1 MSFQTPITIQ
11 EAIENIATENYLLPA
26 IQREFEW
33 NTDRIEWLFDS
44 LMRDYPISSFL
55 FWNVEGSNIS
65 GYRFYKFLREY
76 RERYQIHN
84 ENANVDG
91 KGNFTAILDGQQRLT
106 ALYIGLKGSYAYKE
120 RYKKWADNENC
131 LPTRH
136 LYLNIQN
143 TLNEKE
149 EQDGRIYEFTFLK
162 DSETELKDLYKGKW
176 FRVGKIWDLRDFSIF
191 LEYINDNQLNGAA
204 NTKILARLQ
213 ELVFTKPLINFFL
226 QKEQDFHK
234 ALNIFIRINSGG
246 VPLDFS
252 DLIMSIAISN
262 WEKRDARKE
271 IHSLVDRIRATGF
284 YIEKDLIFRTYL
296 YLFSADIQFKVTN
309 FTAENAHN
317 FERDWYGIRDAIER
331 TFDLIDSFGFND
343 YTLVS
348 KNAVI
353 PIVYY
358 LYHRGIYKDF
368 KTGIN
373 YREDRDI
380 IARWLHVVTLKQIFG
395 GNSNTVLSQIRRAF
409 TENVTSDVKIVPDIS
424 LFPTEQ
430 INSHL
435 RRDTTVNDE
444 FIEELL
450 DTQKDDKYAF
460 SILALLNPQLDYRNK
475 DFHKDHLHPISL
487 FEPENIETLNL
498 SEKDKALFLASEWN
512 DSIVNLQMLDSNEN
526 KSKQDKQLAC
536 WIKQEAKKPNA
547 KSRDQILD
555 RCIIPGQ
562 VSLEF
567 KDFAEFARSR
577 KQLLK
582 EKLAALLK

>member
-84 ENANVDG
+84 ENANVEG
-91 KGNFTAILDGQQRLT
+91 KDNFTAILDGQQRLT

-143 TLNEKE
+143 KLNEDE
-149 EQDGRIYEFTFLK
+149 EQDGRVYEFTFLK

-176 FRVGKIWDLRDFSIF
+176 FRVGKIWDLPNIAAFNK
-191 LEYINDNQLNGAA
+191 YINENQLNDFSME
-204 NTKILARLQ
+204 ILARLQ
-213 ELVFTKPLINFFL
+213 EIVFIKRLINYFFE
-226 QKEQDFHK
+226 KEQDLQK

-262 WEKRDARKE
+262 WRMKDARKE
-271 IHSLVDRIRATGF
+271 IHLLVDRIRATGF

-296 YLFSADIQFKVTN
+296 YLFSTDIQFKVTN

-317 FERDWYGIRDAIER
+317 FERDWDGIRDAIER

-343 YTLVS
+343 YTLAS

-380 IARWLHVVTLKQIFG
+380 IAKWLHVVTLKQIFG

-409 TENVTSDVKIVPDIS
+409 TENVTSDVKIASDIS

-435 RRDTTVNDE
+435 RRDITVNDE

-450 DTQKDDKYAF
+450 DTQKDNKYAF

-487 FEPENIETLNL
+487 FEPKNIETLNL
-498 SEKDKALFLASEWN
+498 SEEDKALFLASEWN

-536 WIKQEAKKPNA
+536 WIETEAKKPNA

>member
-1 MSFQTPITIQ
+1 MSFQTPITIH
-11 EAIENIATENYLLPA
+11 EAIENIASEKYLLPA

-33 NTDRIEWLFDS
+33 DTDRIEWLFDS

-65 GYRFYKFLREY
+65 GYRFYKFLRVY
-76 RERYQIHN
+76 RERYNIHN
-84 ENANVDG
+84 ENANVEG

-143 TLNEKE
+143 KLNEDD
-149 EQDGRIYEFTFLK
+149 EQDGRVYEFAFLK

-176 FRVGKIWDLRDFSIF
+176 FRVGKIWDLPNIATFNKYINENKLNDFSM
-191 LEYINDNQLNGAA
+191 E
-204 NTKILARLQ
+204 ILARLQ
-213 ELVFTKPLINFFL
+213 EIVFIKRLINYFFE
-226 QKEQDFHK
+226 KEQDLQK

-262 WEKRDARKE
+262 WRTKDARKE

-284 YIEKDLIFRTYL
+284 SIEKDLIFRTYL

-317 FERDWYGIRDAIER
+317 FERDWDGIRDAIER
-331 TFDLIDSFGFND
+331 TFDLIDSIGFND
-343 YTLVS
+343 YTLSS

-358 LYHRGIYKDF
+358 LYHREIDKDF

-380 IARWLHVVTLKQIFG
+380 IAKWLHVVTLKQIFG
-395 GNSNTVLSQIRRAF
+395 RDSNTVLSQIRRAF
-409 TENVTSDVKIVPDIS
+409 TEDVTSDVKIASDIS
-424 LFPTEQ
+424 LFPTKQ

-487 FEPENIETLNL
+487 FELGNVETLNL
-498 SEKDKALFLASEWN
+498 SEEDKVLFLAPEWN
-512 DSIVNLQMLDSNEN
+512 NSIVNLQMLDSNEN

-536 WIKQEAKKPNA
+536 WVENEVRKPNA

-555 RCIIPGQ
+555 RCIIPRQ
-562 VSLEF
+562 VSLAFE
-567 KDFAEFARSR
+567 DFAEFARSR

-582 EKLAALLK
+582 EKLAVLLK

>member
-1 MSFQTPITIQ
+1 MSFQTPITIH
-11 EAIENIATENYLLPA
+11 EAIENIASEKYLLPA

-55 FWNVEGSNIS
+55 FWNVEDSNIS
-65 GYRFYKFLREY
+65 GYRFYKFLRVY
-76 RERYQIHN
+76 RERYKIHN
-84 ENANVDG
+84 ENANVEG

-143 TLNEKE
+143 KLNEDE
-149 EQDGRIYEFTFLK
+149 EQDGRVYEFTFLK

-176 FRVGKIWDLRDFSIF
+176 FRVGKIWDLPNIAAFNKYINENKLNDFSM
-191 LEYINDNQLNGAA
+191 E
-204 NTKILARLQ
+204 ILASLQ
-213 ELVFTKPLINFFL
+213 EVVFTKRLINYFFE
-226 QKEQDFHK
+226 KEQDFHK

-262 WEKRDARKE
+262 WGTKDARKE

-284 YIEKDLIFRTYL
+284 SIEKDLIFRTYL

-317 FERDWYGIRDAIER
+317 FERDWDGIRDAIER

-343 YTLVS
+343 YTLSS

-358 LYHRGIYKDF
+358 LYHREIDKDF

-380 IARWLHVVTLKQIFG
+380 IAKWLHVVTLKQIFG
-395 GNSNTVLSQIRRAF
+395 RDSNTVLSQIRRAF
-409 TENVTSDVKIVPDIS
+409 TEDVTSDVKIAPNIS
-424 LFPTEQ
+424 LFPTEE

-460 SILALLNPQLDYRNK
+460 SILALLNPQLYYRNK

-487 FEPENIETLNL
+487 FELGNIETLNL
-498 SEKDKALFLASEWN
+498 SEEDKALFLAPEWN
-512 DSIVNLQMLDSNEN
+512 NSIVNLQMLDSNEN
-526 KSKQDKQLAC
+526 KSKQDKQLAW
-536 WIKQEAKKPNA
+536 WIENEAKKPNA

-555 RCIIPGQ
+555 RCIIPRQ
-562 VSLEF
+562 VSLAFE
-567 KDFAEFARSR
+567 DFAEFARSR

>member
-11 EAIENIATENYLLPA
+11 DAIENITSENYLLPA

-143 TLNEKE
+143 KLNEKE

-191 LEYINDNQLNGAA
+191 LEYINDNQLNDAA
-204 NTKILARLQ
+204 TMKILARLQ

-262 WEKRDARKE
+262 WEKKDARKE

-296 YLFSADIQFKVTN
+296 YLFSTDIQFKVTN

-317 FERDWYGIRDAIER
+317 FERDWDGIRDAIER

-380 IARWLHVVTLKQIFG
+380 IVKWLHVVTLKQIFG

-409 TENVTSDVKIVPDIS
+409 TENVTSDVKIASDIS

-430 INSHL
+430 INSYL

-450 DTQKDDKYAF
+450 DTQKDNKYAF

-487 FEPENIETLNL
+487 FEPKNIETLNL
-498 SEKDKALFLASEWN
+498 SEEDKALFLASEWN

-536 WIKQEAKKPNA
+536 WIETEAKKSNA

-555 RCIIPGQ
+555 RCIIPKQ

-577 KQLLK
+577 KKLLK
-582 EKLAALLK
+582 EKLAILLK

>member
-76 RERYQIHN
+76 RERYKIHN
-84 ENANVDG
+84 ENANVEG

-143 TLNEKE
+143 KLNEDE
-149 EQDGRIYEFTFLK
+149 EQDGRVYEFTFLK

-176 FRVGKIWDLRDFSIF
+176 FRVGKIWDLPNIAAFNK
-191 LEYINDNQLNGAA
+191 YINENQLNDFSME
-204 NTKILARLQ
+204 ILARLQ
-213 ELVFTKPLINFFL
+213 EIVFIKRLINYFFE
-226 QKEQDFHK
+226 KEQDLQK

-262 WEKRDARKE
+262 WRTKDARKE

-296 YLFSADIQFKVTN
+296 YLFSTDIQFKVTN

-317 FERDWYGIRDAIER
+317 FERDWDGIRDAIER

-358 LYHRGIYKDF
+358 LYHRGIDKDF

-380 IARWLHVVTLKQIFG
+380 IAKWLQVVTLKQIFG

-409 TENVTSDVKIVPDIS
+409 TENVTSDVKIASDIS

-450 DTQKDDKYAF
+450 DTQKDNKYAF

-487 FEPENIETLNL
+487 FETKNIETLNL
-498 SEKDKALFLASEWN
+498 AEEDKALFLASEWN

-536 WIKQEAKKPNA
+536 WIETEAKKPNA

>member
-1 MSFQTPITIQ
+1 MSFQTPITIS
-11 EAIENIATENYLLPA
+11 EVIENIASEKYLLPA

-76 RERYQIHN
+76 RERYKIHN
-84 ENANVDG
+84 ENANVEG

-143 TLNEKE
+143 KLNEDE
-149 EQDGRIYEFTFLK
+149 EQDGRVYEFTFLK

-176 FRVGKIWDLRDFSIF
+176 FRVGKIWDLPNIAAFNK
-191 LEYINDNQLNGAA
+191 YINENQLNDFSME
-204 NTKILARLQ
+204 ILARLQ
-213 ELVFTKPLINFFL
+213 EIVFIKRLINYFFE
-226 QKEQDFHK
+226 KEQDLQK

-262 WEKRDARKE
+262 WRTKDARKE

-296 YLFSADIQFKVTN
+296 YLFSTDIQFKVTN

-317 FERDWYGIRDAIER
+317 FERDWDGIRDAIER

-358 LYHRGIYKDF
+358 LYHRGIDKDF

-380 IARWLHVVTLKQIFG
+380 IAKWLHAVTLKQLFG
-395 GNSNTVLSQIRRAF
+395 RDSNTVLSQIRRAF
-409 TENVTSDVKIVPDIS
+409 TEDVTSDVKIAPDIS

-487 FEPENIETLNL
+487 FEHGNIETLNL
-498 SEKDKALFLASEWN
+498 SEEDKALFLAPEWN
-512 DSIVNLQMLDSNEN
+512 NSIVNLQMLDSNEN

-536 WIKQEAKKPNA
+536 WIENEAKKPNP
-547 KSRDQILD
+547 RVTI
-555 RCIIPGQ
+555 R
-562 VSLEF
+562 SLI
-567 KDFAEFARSR
+567 
-577 KQLLK
+577 
-582 EKLAALLK
+582 AALSQDK